1 MNKQIY
7 FQSCTAENVFVAV
20 QLLHTVLRIV
30 FKDTRQEYCEIY
42 KYFAWNFVNLILD
55 NQRKM

>member
-20 QLLHTVLRIV
+20 QLLHTVLRVVI
-30 FKDTRQEYCEIY
+30 KDTRQEYCEIY
-42 KYFAWNFVNLILD
+42 KHFVWNFVNLIL
-55 NQRKM
+55 NN